1 MTDDLATIARL
12 ESRLAEAERENR
24 ALRLDA
30 IAARLAHAE
39 AVEAA
44 YREGWIDGC
53 AEYDPGDRVRDW
65 LASEAKASLE
75 RGGGT

>member
-44 YREGWIDGC
+44 YREGWDRAADGRRC
-53 AEYDPGDRVRDW
+53 NWD
-65 LASEAKASLE
+65 ASDAKAALSGPLTE
-75 RGGGT
+75 G